1 MPNSHKTRATL
12 TGLLTILI
20 WSTLAILGVLVG
32 NIPPFQLVAMA
43 FTVVFTL
50 IVTIWLLRGE
60 KPWTHFKLPA
70 SAWTLGV
77 TGLFG
82 YHLLYFVGIQNA
94 PPADA
99 NLINYLWPVLIVLFS
114 ALLPARSEVG
124 ALRWFHVTGA
134 GLGFLGTALIIAG
147 GTGLSFNSNHTYGYA
162 AAIGAALLW
171 ASYSVLS
178 RRFAHIS
185 TNAVGS
191 FCGATAL
198 LAWLAHFAIEP
209 TIWPT
214 DTEAWLAVLAIGLG
228 PVGFAFFFWDHA
240 VKHGDLRVIGATAYA
255 APVLSTLLLVM
266 FGFTAPTWTLAL
278 ACALVTGGGLLAAR
292 DLIAG
297 RS

>member
-1 MPNSHKTRATL
+1 VHNPYRTRATL

-20 WSTLAILGVLVG
+20 WSTLAILGVAIG
-32 NIPPFQLVAMA
+32 DIPPIQVVAMA

-50 IVTIWLLRGE
+50 TMAVWILRGE
-60 KPWTHFKLPA
+60 RPWQHLKQPA
-70 SAWTLGV
+70 SAWALGV

-82 YHLLYFVGIQNA
+82 YHLLYFLGIQNA

-124 ALRWFHVTGA
+124 ALRWFHITGA
-134 GLGFLGTALIIAG
+134 GLGFLGTALIVAG
-147 GTGLSFNSNHTYGYA
+147 GTELSFNLDYTYGYA
-162 AAIGAALLW
+162 AALGAALLW

-191 FCGATAL
+191 FCGVTAL
-198 LAWLAHFAIEP
+198 LAWLTHFALEP
-209 TIWPT
+209 TVWPT
-214 DTEAWLAVLAIGLG
+214 STWSWFAVFAIGLG
-228 PVGFAFFFWDHA
+228 PVGSAFFLWDHA
-240 VKHGDLRVIGATAYA
+240 VKHGDLRVIGASAYA
-255 APVLSTLLLVM
+255 APVLSTLLLVV
-266 FGFTAPTWTLAL
+266 FEFTAPTWTLAL
-278 ACALVTGGGLLAAR
+278 ACALVAGGGMLAAR
-292 DLIAG
+292 DMIAG